1 MAMLMS
7 VMSFAVETVAYTLT
21 TTATGGNTSPH
32 NAYAS
37 AAEATYD
44 GITWNV
50 TGNSSMEPWRIGGKS
65 ITAVDRAVYSKTA
78 MAADITKI
86 EITHATINLT
96 CNSCVLTISD
106 AANGEGETF
115 PVTVTQNTTTT
126 ITLPEGDYSNKYYK
140 LVYNVTNSGTSN
152 KYVQLSE
159 IKFYTEVQT
168 SVEAP
173 TFTPEEGKVAA
184 NNTFAEPFALTIA
197 SATEGATIKYT
208 LDGTDPALE
217 TALTY
222 EAPITI
228 STMVQ
233 VRAIAVKGEE
243 SSVEATATYI
253 VASTEEKPYTAS
265 EAITA
270 QALGLAAN
278 VYVTGTVKSIEEI
291 STEYG
296 NATYNITDGVKE
308 LKIYRGKNLENAKF
322 TSADQLLV
330 GDVVVVKGDLTSYNG
345 AAQLGQ
351 NNYLISR
358 STPVVSYDVTVSA
371 NPAEAGTVAGGGSFE
386 ENEEITVEAVANEGY
401 EFVNWTV
408 AGEEVSTDAEYTFS
422 VTADLALVANFK
434 EVVAEP
440 KYDMEIVCS
449 NLKTMSEGNM
459 TYFMGSSSDGMS
471 IDLVVFGFEG
481 KGTYEVEGSIDA
493 GGEYFTLA
501 GEAEYLYSEELEADA
516 LVAVVTANGAMSLK
530 ITMYKKTL
538 VPTET
543 IVVENMTKTIQSYG
557 WMKQLTLDGEH
568 ETYGQVTLIASGC
581 DGTYGTYAVTAWL
594 GEDIELE
601 GEGEWKNEGELD
613 VLEVIAETADG
624 KVLKIVGQTEYVA
637 PVEPVSMYAE
647 VEFTVD
653 EEGILRVT
661 GTTNDEVA
669 VQLYVYG
676 WNEVGYGTYGE
687 GEVIGFIGDTEV
699 ANQQYTATI
708 EQEGNVAYLHVILN
722 DAEGNLYDLTAGGM
736 ALENPAAGAGSR
748 TTVIVE
754 EAEITTSAMFPT
766 DLEIYGWSNDDREV
780 VIALW
785 DGTTKQ
791 YGEYTTDFVVEV
803 DGEQYD
809 LLENTVAT
817 YSLEDGLAVLRAAVA
832 AGKDTLDLI
841 VSGAPWVDPA
851 TAEPTDT
858 VTLAFTKG
866 TINVSFDGTATIKG
880 GNSDLGV
887 QIFTMGGDIYEGI
900 TSEQFNSYSSYLM
913 IDWMKV
919 DIYRGELKVVDLTND
934 VKVAYIGVL
943 GADYKW
949 YNITLTTADEIPTA
963 LDNIN
968 ATVAPAKRINNG
980 QLIIINNGVEYNAQG
995 AIVK

>member
-1 MAMLMS
+1 MAMLFS
-7 VMSFAVETVAYTLT
+7 VMSFAQVTFLPANETAVESQTFTLT
-21 TTATGGNTSPH
+21 SGDVSLVCSSGTITADQFRFFKSQTVTISSTGGN
-32 NAYAS
+32 
-37 AAEATYD
+37 
-44 GITWNV
+44 IV
-50 TGNSSMEPWRIGGKS
+50 S
-65 ITAVDRAVYSKTA
+65 I
-78 MAADITKI
+78 
-86 EITHATINLT
+86 EFT
-96 CNSCVLTISD
+96 CT
-106 AANGEGETF
+106 
-115 PVTVTQNTTTT
+115 
-126 ITLPEGDYSNKYYK
+126 
-140 LVYNVTNSGTSN
+140 
-152 KYVQLSE
+152 
-159 IKFYTEVQT
+159 
-168 SVEAP
+168 
-173 TFTPEEGKVAA
+173 A
-184 NNTFAEPFALTIA
+184 NNTTKYGPGCFTTTSGDYTYSGKVGTWTGEANEVTFTA
-197 SATEGATIKYT
+197 SSNQVRATQVVVTVLAAGGVPQPSIQGATDFIESTEVSIVAGEGLTVYYT
-208 LDGTDPALE
+208 LDGTDPTTE
-217 TALTY
+217 SNKY
-222 EAPITI
+222 SAPFVVE
-228 STMVQ
+228 STTTVK
-233 VRAIAVKGEE
+233 AIAHNGEKASDVTE
-243 SSVEATATYI
+243 TTFTKATKVTCAEAAEI
-253 VASTEEKPYTAS
+253 ASQLSANNVLSDLYYLVVGYVTELDGAISNGQQKFWVSDTKDGANTLYSYWCNVPQELVVGDYVQMFGRLTKYYEKNQMKNGDVT
-265 EAITA
+265 I
-270 QALGLAAN
+270 LAAPA
-278 VYVTGTVKSIEEI
+278 VTKYT
-291 STEYG
+291 
-296 NATYNITDGVKE
+296 
-308 LKIYRGKNLENAKF
+308 
-322 TSADQLLV
+322 
-330 GDVVVVKGDLTSYNG
+330 
-345 AAQLGQ
+345 
-351 NNYLISR
+351 
-358 STPVVSYDVTVSA
+358 VTVSA
-371 NPAEAGTVAGGGSFE
+371 NNAEWGTVEGAGEYE
-386 ENEEITVEAVANEGY
+386 ENEQVTVTALANDGY

-440 KYDMEIVCS
+440 EYDMEIVCS

-557 WMKQLTLDGEH
+557 WVKQLTLDGEH

-637 PVEPVSMYAE
+637 PVEPVSMYAD

-687 GEVIGFIGDTEV
+687 GEVVGLIGDTEV

-708 EQEGNVAYLHVILN
+708 EQEGNVAYLYVILN

-913 IDWMKV
+913 IDWMQVK
-919 DIYRGELKVVDLTND
+919 IYRGELKVVDLTND

-949 YNITLTTADEIPTA
+949 YNITLTTADEIPTT

>member
-1 MAMLMS
+1 MAMLIS
-7 VMSFAVETVAYTLT
+7 VMSFAEEATLSFADKANRTSFGSTQQVWEQNGVKLTNDKAGYTNNLGDYVNPVRLYAKTTVTIECTKGNMTQILFVAGSDDYAKTLNTSLGTAFGTVTVSGSNVTLTPSTPAASVGAITMSAQVRLKSITVTYEKAESTEPTITCANASFGVVKVGSETTKELVVEAENLTEAITATLEKGTAFTVTGDLT
-21 TTATGGNTSPH
+21 TTGGTLTLAVIATEEG
-32 NAYAS
+32 
-37 AAEATYD
+37 TYND
-44 GITWNV
+44 
-50 TGNSSMEPWRIGGKS
+50 
-65 ITAVDRAVYSKTA
+65 
-78 MAADITKI
+78 
-86 EITHATINLT
+86 
-96 CNSCVLTISD
+96 VLTLTSGTATKTVEISATVIVCD
-106 AANGEGETF
+106 GEGTQEKPYSVADVKKLGNPEEIAWVEGYIVGTMYNNKLATDTVLNSNF
-115 PVTVTQNTTTT
+115 VLATTAEDTVTLVPVA
-126 ITLPEGDYSNKYYK
+126 LPSGEVRTDLN
-140 LVYNVTNSGTSN
+140 LVDNPGN
-152 KYVQLSE
+152 L
-159 IKFYTEVQT
+159 
-168 SVEAP
+168 
-173 TFTPEEGKVAA
+173 GK
-184 NNTFAEPFALTIA
+184 
-197 SATEGATIKYT
+197 K
-208 LDGTDPALE
+208 
-217 TALTY
+217 
-222 EAPITI
+222 
-228 STMVQ
+228 
-233 VRAIAVKGEE
+233 IAVKG
-243 SSVEATATYI
+243 
-253 VASTEEKPYTAS
+253 
-265 EAITA
+265 
-270 QALGLAAN
+270 
-278 VYVTGTVKSIEEI
+278 
-291 STEYG
+291 
-296 NATYNITDGVKE
+296 
-308 LKIYRGKNLENAKF
+308 NLEAYF
-322 TSADQLLV
+322 SMPGV
-330 GDVVVVKGDLTSYNG
+330 RSVSEYEWVV
-345 AAQLGQ
+345 
-351 NNYLISR
+351 
-358 STPVVSYDVTVSA
+358 
-371 NPAEAGTVAGGGSFE
+371 E
-386 ENEEITVEAVANEGY
+386 
-401 EFVNWTV
+401 
-408 AGEEVSTDAEYTFS
+408 
-422 VTADLALVANFK
+422 
-434 EVVAEP
+434 EP